1 MFEKD
6 QRMKMKKLRTH
17 LLGGLFLLA
26 LATPSLAASLGLIPG
41 QPELV
46 VGSATVDYFEIGPDG
61 DLSSFGTLVDGADG
75 VSPTGVTELGFGF
88 GFDLANPI
96 VGATGGFDVTDENGL
111 FLSGELQAVGFRDD
125 VIELE
130 FGALSGSAAS
140 SFDASVLMQIAF
152 IDDWG
157 VNPFTKLVDGNSY
170 STMISIANAAPVPVP
185 AALPLFLSALGFAA
199 VFTRRRRK
207 V

>member
-1 MFEKD
+1 MN
-6 QRMKMKKLRTH
+6 MKTLRTH
-17 LLGGLFLLA
+17 FLGSLLLLA
-26 LATPSLAASLGLIPG
+26 FAAPSLAASLGLTPG
-41 QPELV
+41 QPALNAAIV
-46 VGSATVDYFEIGPDG
+46 TVDYFEFGSDG
-61 DLSSFGTLVDGADG
+61 DLSSFGALVDGADG

-96 VGATGGFDVTDENGL
+96 VGATGGFDVSDENGL
-111 FLSGELQAVGFRDD
+111 FLAGELQAVGFRDD

-199 VFTRRRRK
+199 VFSRRRRQF
-207 V
+207 